1 MKLIIHQFDCSLI
14 LFIMI
19 IYFFCDNLQVCC
31 LGSEAIDPKKNL
43 PRAVIGVLAIVTF
56 LYVAAS
62 LALVGM
68 QNYIGEWGK
77 SFSFVKNNFVLSHSL
92 LYFPL
97 I

>member
-1 MKLIIHQFDCSLI
+1 M
-14 LFIMI
+14 
-19 IYFFCDNLQVCC
+19 CC